1 MSPLRRIV
9 FIGGLAAILAVG
21 AGCKKSS
28 ADASTAFPQTNQVS
42 GWAKSGEIRTFAAS
56 ELSNYIDGDAEK
68 YLKAGV
74 RSTSTADY
82 KFSDQTQAVAD
93 IYTMSTADGAK
104 GIFESEPALGA
115 ESAPIGDA
123 ARLYSQSLVFRKGP
137 YLVRIVAY
145 QISPQLGKALVA
157 LGHEIE
163 RKLPQ

>member
-1 MSPLRRIV
+1 MNSKRL
-9 FIGGLAAILAVG
+9 FLTAGLAAILAVG

-28 ADASTAFPQTNQVS
+28 ADGSTAFPQTNEVS
-42 GWAKSGEIRTFAAS
+42 GWTKSGEVRTFAAS

-93 IYTMSTADGAK
+93 IYTMSGADGAK
-104 GIFESEPALGA
+104 SIYESEPAAGA
-115 ESAPIGDA
+115 GSAPIGDA
-123 ARLYSQSLVFRKGP
+123 ARIYSQSLVFCKGP

-145 QISPQLGKALVA
+145 QASPKLQQGLLDLGQ
-157 LGHEIE
+157 GIE
-163 RKLPQ
+163 KKLTQ

>member
-1 MSPLRRIV
+1 MNSLKSLFLMS
-9 FIGGLAAILAVG
+9 GLALILAAG

-28 ADASTAFPQTNQVS
+28 ADGSAAFPQTNEVS
-42 GWAKSGEIRTFAAS
+42 GWTKSGEVRTFAAS

-93 IYTMSTADGAK
+93 IYTMWSADGAK
-104 GIFESEPALGA
+104 SIYDSEPAAGA
-115 ESAPIGDA
+115 GSTSIGDA
-123 ARLYSQSLVFRKGP
+123 ARIYSQSLVFRKGP

-145 QISPQLGKALVA
+145 QVSPKLQQGLLDLGQ
-157 LGHEIE
+157 GIE
-163 RKLPQ
+163 KKLTQ

>member
-1 MSPLRRIV
+1 MNALKYAV
-9 FIGGLAAILAVG
+9 FITGLAALVAVG

-28 ADASTAFPQTNQVS
+28 ANGSDFFPQTNEVS
-42 GWAKSGEIRTFAAS
+42 GWTNSGDTRTFAAS

-82 KFSDQTQAVAD
+82 KFSDRTQAVAD
-93 IYTMSTADGAK
+93 IYTMSAADGAK
-104 GIFESEPALGA
+104 SIFESEPAVGA
-115 ESAPIGDA
+115 ASAPIGDA

-145 QISPQLGKALVA
+145 QVSPQLQQALLD
-157 LGHEIE
+157 LGRGIE
-163 RKLPQ
+163 KKLSQ